1 MHDDPCGGAPAFH
14 QEPPQPTNRFRT
26 DPTLRLTL
34 ERLLPAEVFA
44 DAAPMLDRMGERVL
58 DELMPLAEQAECNPP
73 QHVPYDAWGRRVD
86 TVQVDPAWTRLVQ
99 IGQQEGLVA
108 LPYEAPYGEHTR
120 VVQAGLV
127 NLYDPASAVADCPLV
142 MTDGAARTLLQHDR
156 QLADR
161 YVPLLTTRRNAWTSG
176 QWMTEKE
183 GGSDVGRSST
193 VARRLPDGRWSLHG
207 TKWFTSATT
216 GQMALALARPE
227 GAGPGS
233 RGLSLFLLELRKAD
247 GSWNGIEVR
256 RLKDKLGTRALPT
269 AEIDLRGAIA
279 VPVGEIGAG
288 VGKLGGLLNIARL
301 WASWGGP
308 AGVGHL
314 LDLARGYAPKREV
327 FGKPL
332 AEQPMHR
339 AWLAR
344 ICAEYEAMLAL
355 NFHTAGLVGAA
366 EHGADPTLSR
376 IMAPLTKL
384 ACARQAVW
392 AGSELLE
399 SFGGAGYV
407 EDTGLPRVF
416 RNLHVHCIWEGT
428 TSVLAHDVLRAL
440 RAPEHGEAWIEDVV
454 QRLRTLALDVT
465 RPLRQRIEAALDTLI
480 PLINAPDER
489 QGRRLAWG
497 MARTC
502 QAALLA
508 EAAEWRLRVKNDAS
522 GLAAA
527 ELFAADGL
535 VPPRIDGLG
544 AQPCDALALGFA
556 ASPVQSE
563 ALHA

>member
-1 MHDDPCGGAPAFH
+1 MSDFH
-14 QEPPQPTNRFRT
+14 QAAPKPGNRFRT

-44 DAAPMLDRMGERVL
+44 EASPSLDRLGERAVT
-58 DELMPLAEQAECNPP
+58 ELLPLAEQAERNPP
-73 QHVPYDAWGRRVD
+73 QHIPYDPWGRRVD
-86 TVQVDPAWTRLVQ
+86 ELRVDPAWLRLVQ
-99 IGQQEGLVA
+99 IGQEEGLVA
-108 LPYEAPYGEHTR
+108 LPYETPYGEHSR

-127 NLYDPASAVADCPLV
+127 NLYDPACAVADCPLV
-142 MTDGAARTLLQHDR
+142 MTDGAARLLLQHDP
-156 QLADR
+156 QLARR
-161 YVPLLTTRRNAWTSG
+161 YVPKLTARHDAWTSG

-193 VARRLPDGRWSLHG
+193 TARRSSDGRWLLNG

-216 GQMALALARPE
+216 GQVALALARPE
-227 GAGPGS
+227 GAQDGS
-233 RGLSLFLLELRKAD
+233 RGLSLFLVELRRPD

-269 AEIDLRGAIA
+269 AELDLKDTVA
-279 VPVGEIGAG
+279 VPVGEIGQG
-288 VGKLGGLLNIARL
+288 VGKMAGLLNIARL

-314 LDLARGYAPKREV
+314 LDLARDYAGKREV

-332 AEQPMHR
+332 AQQPMHR

-344 ICAEYEAMLAL
+344 IAAEYEAMLAL
-355 NFHTAGLVGAA
+355 NFQTAALIGAA
-366 EHGADPTLSR
+366 EHGADGTLSR
-376 IMAPLTKL
+376 LMAPLTKL

-399 SFGGAGYV
+399 SFGGAGYIG
-407 EDTGLPRVF
+407 DTGLPRLF

-440 RAPEHGEAWIEDVV
+440 RASEHGEAWIEDVV
-454 QRLRTLALDVT
+454 RRLRGLSLDAT
-465 RPLRQRIEAALDTLI
+465 RGLRQRIENALDTLI
-480 PLINAPDER
+480 PMINAPEEA

-497 MARTC
+497 MARTY
-502 QAALLA
+502 QAVLLG
-508 EAAEWRLRVKNDAS
+508 EAAEWRLRVKRDAA

-527 ELFAADGL
+527 ELFCADGL
-535 VPPRIDGLG
+535 VPATVSAMLSATGGSDI
-544 AQPCDALALGFA
+544 AAAVDALAMGTA
-556 ASPVQSE
+556 RR
-563 ALHA
+563 HA